1 MSWAQRLPLPAS
13 APARSAR
20 GSALGGVCS
29 GLAAAASVDVTL
41 VRLSFAFLT
50 FASGAGIVAYCGL
63 WLAMDPPPGEQRSRR
78 RAQIG
83 VVLLVVG
90 ALLALRGLGI
100 ADSLL
105 WPAAVAAVG
114 AYLVQAHQLRVVGL
128 ALIVVGV
135 GIFAIENGAGSAGP
149 LVGPGVVAVALL
161 LVLGPW
167 AWELARERDAE
178 RVARIRSE
186 ERSELAARV
195 HDSVLQT
202 LALIQRHPDDARRVA
217 QLARRQERE
226 LRSWLYPGGRFAP
239 GASLVSA
246 LEDAAAEI
254 EELHGVRIEVVPAGG
269 DAPLD
274 ERAQSLVLA
283 AREAMTNAAV
293 HAGVDEVSVFLDV
306 EPGSLTVFVR
316 DRGCGFDPAAVPAS
330 GHGLAESV
338 RGRMARA
345 GGRAA
350 VTSAP
355 GEGAEVELVLE
366 REP

>member
-1 MSWAQRLPLPAS
+1 MSWAQRLPLRVS
-13 APARSAR
+13 APARSER

-29 GLAAAASVDVTL
+29 GLAEAAGVDVTL

-50 FASGAGIVAYCGL
+50 FASGAGIVAYGGL

-78 RAQIG
+78 RAQVG
-83 VVLLVVG
+83 VVLLALA
-90 ALLALRGLGI
+90 ALLTLRGLGI
-100 ADSLL
+100 PDSLV
-105 WPAAVAAVG
+105 WPAALAAAG
-114 AYLVQAHQLRVVGL
+114 GYLVQRHELRVVGF
-128 ALIVVGV
+128 ALIVLGI
-135 GIFAIENGAGSAGP
+135 GIFATENGGGSGP

-202 LALIQRHPDDARRVA
+202 LALIQRHPEDARRVA

-246 LEDAAAEI
+246 LEDAAAEV

-269 DAPLD
+269 DASLD
-274 ERAQSLVLA
+274 ERTQSLVLA

-293 HAGVDEVSVFLDV
+293 HAGVEEVSVFLDV

-316 DRGCGFDPAAVPAS
+316 DRGRGFDPDAVPAG

-345 GGRAA
+345 GGRAS

-355 GEGAEVELVLE
+355 GDGTEVELVLE
-366 REP
+366 RQP